1 MANLD
6 DRVHRLNEN
15 LEVNALQSHCSATH
29 YKAVSLIAGSCLG
42 SQVDIY

>member
-15 LEVNALQSHCSATH
+15 LEVNALH
-29 YKAVSLIAGSCLG
+29 LIVMLHIIRQFCF
-42 SQVDIY
+42 